1 MAEEVGRSATE
12 KAASAGE
19 MQTPPASPPSPPQES
34 PARELFLAGQ
44 DQALSG
50 DDHVEQLEAGREE
63 AAGLAEELLATAR
76 RATESTEVTYC
87 SLGM

>member
-1 MAEEVGRSATE
+1 VRSPPRTRAHREAAQGEEEVTEAVGRSATE

-19 MQTPPASPPSPPQES
+19 MQTPPASPLSPPQES

-50 DDHVEQLEAGREE
+50 DDHVE
-63 AAGLAEELLATAR
+63 
-76 RATESTEVTYC
+76 
-87 SLGM
+87 